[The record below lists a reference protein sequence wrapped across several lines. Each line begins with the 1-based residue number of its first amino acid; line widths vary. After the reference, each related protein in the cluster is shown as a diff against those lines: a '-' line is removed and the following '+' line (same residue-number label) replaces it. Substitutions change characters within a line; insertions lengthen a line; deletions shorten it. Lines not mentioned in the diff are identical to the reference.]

1 MEKAPKPR
9 WNRMF
14 LPFSGLLFCLFMAF
28 VLSFHVFSSV
38 SIAHERTAV
47 SFPYVSNH
55 LREITHLPIFLYFIT
70 SQKRFNSYQNDVI
83 ALISNHIIN
92 INTNFAS
99 RKKTTTYLPTTE
111 NALHNSD
118 EEYLLTNNDRIFF

>member
-1 MEKAPKPR
+1 MKSDAFAIFR
-9 WNRMF
+9 AF
-14 LPFSGLLFCLFMAF
+14 VLPFHGFCFVFSWLLFCLFAAF

-55 LREITHLPIFLYFIT
+55 LHEISHLPVFLYFIT

-92 INTNFAS
+92 
-99 RKKTTTYLPTTE
+99 KKY
-111 NALHNSD
+111 
-118 EEYLLTNNDRIFF
+118 